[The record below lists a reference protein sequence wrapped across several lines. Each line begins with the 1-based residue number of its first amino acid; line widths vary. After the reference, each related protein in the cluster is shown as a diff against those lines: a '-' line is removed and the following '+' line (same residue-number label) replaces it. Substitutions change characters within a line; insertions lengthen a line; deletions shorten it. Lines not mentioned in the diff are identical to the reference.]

1 MRRQPIIAWNT
12 VYIAA
17 ALDDLRADGERISDD
32 ELARLTPTLFGISS
46 AAGSTRRC
54 RSSRAGVSI

>member
-1 MRRQPIIAWNT
+1 MIDWNT

-32 ELARLTPTLFGISS
+32 ELARLTPTLFGISGAS
-46 AAGSTRRC
+46 HRLVVEVIVGGR
-54 RSSRAGVSI
+54 